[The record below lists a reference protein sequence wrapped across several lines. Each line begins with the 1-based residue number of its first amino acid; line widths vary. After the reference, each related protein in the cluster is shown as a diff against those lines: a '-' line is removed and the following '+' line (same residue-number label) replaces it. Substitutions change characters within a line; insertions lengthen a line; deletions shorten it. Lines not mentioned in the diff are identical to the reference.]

1 MELRVLGCSGGVGG
15 RQERTTAFLVDNDI
29 LIDCGTGVGE
39 LDFDAL
45 CRINHVFLTH
55 AHLDHIA
62 HLPLMIDTVGEA
74 RGVPVTV
81 YATDET
87 LRILRSHIFNWLV
100 WPDFSAIPDRHHPFM
115 RFQVMRLGETV
126 RLDGRHITAMPAY
139 HTVPAVGYALDSGEG
154 QLVFSGDTTFTP
166 DLIDAIN
173 RLPRLRHLIIETAFS
188 DSQHALAL
196 ASRHLC
202 PTLLAHFLD
211 ALTVS
216 PEVFISHLKPG
227 QAEKTM
233 AEISAYGG
241 KLRPQPLENGQVLT
255 F

>member
-1 MELRVLGCSGGVGG
+1 MKFRVLGCSGGIGG
-15 RQERTTAFLVDNDI
+15 RDARTTAFLVDDDI

-45 CRINHVFLTH
+45 MRINHIFITH

-62 HLPLMIDTVGEA
+62 FLPLLIDTVGDA
-74 RGVPVTV
+74 RGAPVTV

-100 WPDFSAIPDRHHPFM
+100 WPDFSAIPDRHRPFM
-115 RFQVMRLGETV
+115 RFQVLRKGEEV
-126 RLDGRHITAMPAY
+126 SLDGRKIKALPAY
-139 HTVPAVGYALDSGEG
+139 HTVPAVAYALDSGRG
-154 QLVFSGDTTFTP
+154 QLVFSGDTTYTRE
-166 DLIDAIN
+166 LIDAIN
-173 RLPRLRHLIIETAFS
+173 ALPALRYLAIETAFS
-188 DSQHALAL
+188 DAQHALAL

-202 PTLLAHFLD
+202 PTLLAQFLD

-216 PEVFISHLKPG
+216 PDVFISHLKPG
-227 QAEKTM
+227 QGERTM
-233 AEISAYGG
+233 AEIAAYGG
-241 KLRPQPLENGQVLT
+241 RLQPKRLQNGQVLE